1 MACLGFDWLERKYS
15 HPFRAQHPNEF
26 NLFLNILV
34 WCELRAQVMNHFHG
48 IKEPACADCPLNY

>member
-34 WCELRAQVMNHFHG
+34 WYELRA
-48 IKEPACADCPLNY
+48 